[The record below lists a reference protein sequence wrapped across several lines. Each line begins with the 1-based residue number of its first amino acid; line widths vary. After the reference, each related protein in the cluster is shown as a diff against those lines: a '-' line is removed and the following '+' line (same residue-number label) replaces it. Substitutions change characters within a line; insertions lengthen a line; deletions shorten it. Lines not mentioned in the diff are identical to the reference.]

1 MVQVPSSIGILS
13 GNDHGE
19 AAKPYCFVEAS
30 LPNQII
36 LRETGLMRRNP
47 LDAKND
53 GCLRVPE

>member
-1 MVQVPSSIGILS
+1 MT
-13 GNDHGE
+13 HGE